1 MDYFRIVRGLE
12 LDEAV
17 RILQGPGVPG
27 STADTDNAQIGS
39 LYLDTLDGDAYT
51 KSTLGPGLNTWKPV
65 ADETRGLYTEN
76 PTTPGPSTAQG
87 DNSIT
92 LGQLAA
98 TAPEATDSLA
108 IGVQSLA
115 RLPGSMVFANGR
127 FASSGD
133 VQAGKYLLRT
143 VTVNNNFTE
152 AFLDGTNGSSRLTLP
167 DDSTW
172 TFTITV
178 TAHRTDQSDGH
189 AGYKTE
195 GVVYRAAGAAT
206 TAFMGRPNISVL
218 AESNPSLDIN
228 IIADTTT
235 GALVVKVKGETGK
248 IYRWAVLVDT
258 LEVTN

>member
-1 MDYFRIVRGLE
+1 MEYFRIVRGLE

-27 STADTDNAQIGS
+27 STADTDNAPVGS
-39 LYLDTLDGDAYT
+39 LYLDTVDGDAYT
-51 KSTLGPGLNTWKPV
+51 KTSAGPGFNTWTPI
-65 ADETRGLYTEN
+65 ASQARGLYTEN
-76 PTTPGPSTAQG
+76 PVLPGPSTPLG

-92 LGQLAA
+92 LGQLAQ
-98 TAPEATDSLA
+98 TAPSANDSIA
-108 IGVQSLA
+108 IGEQSLA

-127 FASSGD
+127 FGSSGD
-133 VQAGKYLLRT
+133 AQAGKYLLRT

-178 TAHRTDQSDGH
+178 TAHRSDASDGH
-189 AGYKTE
+189 AGYKAE
-195 GVVYRAAGAAT
+195 GVIYRAAGIAT
-206 TAFMGRPNISVL
+206 TSFIGRPNISVL
-218 AESNPSLDIN
+218 AESNSSLDIN
-228 IIADTTT
+228 IVADVTT